1 MNIENRTRNIKA
13 EIVAHS
19 KRAPPLEEEDF
30 IFEISTEDLLKI
42 RGRGKKNV
50 IADNFYGKNLIYC
63 WLLNNKLYIGQTTNL
78 KVRLKNYISGIYTET
93 HYIARALNK
102 YFRKKDSYFY
112 IMCVC
117 DTKEELN
124 EKEKYYISKYDTTD
138 RDKGYN
144 LTEGGDNPSISEDT
158 RIKHINS
165 AKNKKKVYCKII
177 EEDRIIEFESRRD
190 CGRKLNID
198 ISTIY
203 WGIKRKGIVLKK
215 YYFSYDKDFSNH
227 SDKTI
232 NRNNLISTKL
242 KNNRNG
248 TKYIWKLYK
257 NDILL
262 LERDSLLRLHRDS
275 NLNIKESTLRR
286 ISEGKCSKEEFKEYK
301 ITKHLKNEKSN

>member
-1 MNIENRTRNIKA
+1 MNIKNRTKNIKA

-19 KRAPPLEEEDF
+19 KSPPILEKEDF
-30 IFEISTEDLLKI
+30 IFEISTEDLFKI
-42 RGRGKKNV
+42 RNRGKKN
-50 IADNFYGKNLIYC
+50 IITNNFYGKNVIYC

-78 KVRLKNYISGIYTET
+78 NVRLKNYLSGIYTET
-93 HYIARALNK
+93 HYFARALNK
-102 YFRKKDSYFY
+102 YLRKKDSYFY

-124 EKEKYYISKYDTTD
+124 EKEKFYISKYDTTN

-144 LTEGGDNPSISEDT
+144 LTEGGENPTVSEDT
-158 RIKHINS
+158 LRKMINS
-165 AKNKKKVYCKII
+165 AKNKKKVYCKVI

-203 WGIKRKGIVLKK
+203 WGIKRKSIVLKK

-232 NRNNLISTKL
+232 NRDNLISTKL